1 MKVNRNN
8 YEIWFLDYYEG
19 RLSPVQAKELMAFL
33 DLHYDLK
40 EEFNS
45 FENITLPPAKHIVFD
60 AKESLKKDVIIS
72 VGSVNEKNYA
82 EYFVAAMEGDLG
94 LSQLS
99 ELKEFLNK
107 NPHLHSEYKLF
118 GHTKLTVDTAIIFNR
133 KEQLKK
139 AVAPVSVFKQRDLYY
154 AVSIAAS
161 VIILIAIYFLLPE
174 SGIHTVI
181 TADRSN
187 FNINRK
193 VQQNTNTNK
202 QAVNIDNSIN
212 KNYYTNNNSVNKNSG
227 QRNEKFQKTKNPVEL
242 KDFQYATKLTSK
254 QIPEN
259 SLEKQTALSKITVY
273 GDSYA
278 MMQEKRRQAE
288 EEKEI
293 QNNDNKFLSLK
304 DFALFKFKKS
314 IAPDDKKDKIQP
326 GEKLTVWDLAEAG
339 ANKINNLAGAD
350 LKIEK
355 KDNEFAFA
363 IGNVFEIS
371 RSSGK

>member
-1 MKVNRNN
+1 MKISRNN
-8 YEIWFLDYYEG
+8 YEIWFLDFYEE
-19 RLSPVQAKELMAFL
+19 RLSPAQVKELMAFL
-33 DLHYDLK
+33 ELHYDLK
-40 EEFNS
+40 EEFDN
-45 FENITLPPAKHIVFD
+45 FKNITLPPAKHIVFD
-60 AKESLKKDVIIS
+60 AKESLKKNVIIP
-72 VGSVNEKNYA
+72 VGSVNETNYA
-82 EYFVAAMEGDLG
+82 EYFVAAMESDLG

-118 GHTKLTVDTAIIFNR
+118 GHTKLTVDTAIVFNR

-139 AVAPVSVFKQRDLYY
+139 AVAQVSVFKQRNLYY

-193 VQQNTNTNK
+193 VQQNTNK
-202 QAVNIDNSIN
+202 QTVNIDNSIN
-212 KNYYTNNNSVNKNSG
+212 KNYYANNNSVNKNFV
-227 QRNEKFQKTKNPVEL
+227 QRNKKFQKTKNPVEL
-242 KDFQYATKLTSK
+242 KYFQYATKLTLR

-259 SLEKQTALSKITVY
+259 SLGKQTALSKITVY
-273 GDSYA
+273 GDSYT
-278 MMQEKRRQAE
+278 MIQEKRRQAE
-288 EEKEI
+288 EEKGI
-293 QNNDNKFLSLK
+293 PNDDNKFLSLK
-304 DFALFKFKKS
+304 DLVLFKFKKS
-314 IAPDDKKDKIQP
+314 IAPDDKKDKIQLD
-326 GEKLTVWDLAEAG
+326 EKLTLWDLAEAG
-339 ANKINNLAGAD
+339 ANKINNLTGSD

-371 RSSGK
+371 KSSGK